1 MLFAK
6 RSLIL
11 LGAMGVA
18 VFLMLASFAYAQSPT
33 SGDSIENFPG
43 PSSVAA
49 PTGTV
54 NCFDYYRFGS
64 VQANIAAQTSSAVS
78 GTPITFTGTL
88 ENQNSYPIIDGALY
102 VKVFRL
108 RDNPREKN
116 VNGPFVVDQFFV
128 RDGINLPAGGRMPL
142 IFTWDIPSYTPSGR
156 YEVATFFTTSKKY
169 NLLGLSFTD
178 DVVGNRAGFSV
189 VGEIRDIV
197 AFDKDKVS
205 VAGGTYR
212 FAAFPPRVSTTAPVP
227 IEAVVMNET
236 DTDAHVS
243 IRWQA
248 YAWDQG
254 RFENLVAQD
263 TQSVIVPKNGTARAS
278 YTVTDARYPVYL
290 VVGTLSWQN
299 TQSVINVRF
308 VREGIDR
315 TRINFPGI
323 TAFPLVA
330 GEATTLFSCL
340 HNSGESAVVKNG
352 RLELKLS
359 GGWGRTIHEYVY
371 EGDVTGAMM
380 GVADVF
386 TPKTGYNALTL
397 DAMLYQDGVL
407 VDEAHLTYDCAAIDP
422 SSCLPDS
429 ETRGAFTLFSFAGD
443 SSLPAIIGSALVIL
457 LLALL
462 AAALLRR
469 LGKNRD
475 IPPPPPPPPPPP
487 AFPTQ

>member
-6 RSLIL
+6 HSLVFF
-11 LGAMGVA
+11 GAISAA
-18 VFLMLASFAYAQSPT
+18 VFLMLTSFAYLPAVASAQSGAQGTP
-33 SGDSIENFPG
+33 SDLGEDFPA
-43 PSSVAA
+43 PSAVASPA
-49 PTGTV
+49 GTV

-64 VQANIAAQTSSAVS
+64 VQANIAAQTSSSVS
-78 GTPITFTGTL
+78 GTPVTFTGTL
-88 ENQNSYPIIDGALY
+88 INDNTYPIIDGALY

-116 VNGPFVVDQFFV
+116 VNGPFVVDQYFV
-128 RDGINLPAGGRMPL
+128 RDGINLPAGGRMPI

-178 DVVGNRAGFSV
+178 DVVGNRAGFNV

-205 VAGGTYR
+205 VGGDAYR
-212 FAAFPPRVSTTAPVP
+212 FAAFPPRMDTSAPVP
-227 IEAVVMNET
+227 VEAVLRNDT
-236 DTDAHVS
+236 DSDAHVS

-254 RFENLVAQD
+254 RFENLVAQN
-263 TQSVIVPKNGTARAS
+263 TETVIVPKNGTARTS
-278 YTVTDARYPVYL
+278 YTVSDAKYPVYL

-308 VREGIDR
+308 VRDGIDR
-315 TRINFPGI
+315 TRINFPAI
-323 TAFPLVA
+323 TAFPLVG
-330 GEATTLFSCL
+330 GEESVLFSCL
-340 HNSGESAVVKNG
+340 HNSGESAVVPDG

-359 GGWGRTIHEYVY
+359 DSWGRTIHEYVY
-371 EGDVTGAMM
+371 EGGVTGAMM
-380 GVADVF
+380 GVAEAF
-386 TPKTGYNALTL
+386 TPETGYNKLTL
-397 DAMLYQDGVL
+397 DAILYQGGAL
-407 VDEAHLTYDCAAIDP
+407 VDEAHLTYDCEALDP
-422 SSCLPDS
+422 ASCLPDS
-429 ETRGAFTLFSFAGD
+429 ETRSAFNIFSFTGNM
-443 SSLPAIIGSALVIL
+443 SLPAIIGSALVIL

-469 LGKNRD
+469 LNRSST
-475 IPPPPPPPPPPP
+475 PPPVFPP
-487 AFPTQ
+487 Q

>member
-1 MLFAK
+1 MTLLAK
-6 RSLIL
+6 RSLIS
-11 LGAMGVA
+11 LGAIGVA
-18 VFLMLASFAYAQSPT
+18 VFLVSASFAYAQSPT
-33 SGDSIENFPG
+33 SGDSVENFPG
-43 PSSVAA
+43 PSTVAA

-128 RDGINLPAGGRMPL
+128 RDGINLPTGGRMPV

-189 VGEIRDIV
+189 VGEVQDIV
-197 AFDKDKVS
+197 AFDKDKVT
-205 VAGGTYR
+205 VDGDIYR

-227 IEAVVMNET
+227 VEAVVTNET

-243 IRWQA
+243 VRWQA

-254 RFENLVAQD
+254 RFENLVSQD
-263 TQSVIVPKNGTARAS
+263 TQSVVVPKNGTAKAS
-278 YTVTDARYPVYL
+278 YTVQDAKYPVYL

-308 VREGIDR
+308 VRSGVDR
-315 TRINFPGI
+315 TRINFPAI

-340 HNSGESAVVKNG
+340 HNSGESAVVPNG

-359 GGWGRTIHEYVY
+359 DSWGRKIHEYVY

-380 GVADVF
+380 GVAEAF
-386 TPKTGYNALTL
+386 TPKNGYNVVNL
-397 DAMLYQDGVL
+397 DASLYQGGAL
-407 VDEAHLTYDCAAIDP
+407 VDEAHLTYDCNEIDP
-422 SSCLPDS
+422 AACLPDS
-429 ETRGAFTLFSFAGD
+429 ETAGAFSLFSFAGD
-443 SSLPAIIGSALVIL
+443 SSLPAILGLALLIL
-457 LLALL
+457 ILALL
-462 AAALLRR
+462 AWMLVRR
-469 LGKNRD
+469 LSKGRSG
-475 IPPPPPPPPPPP
+475 PPPMPPSVGIGS
-487 AFPTQ
+487 QIQ